1 MIDKYK
7 ELLKKHMGDLLPL
20 TPIRSS
26 DGKYIL
32 YKTDCLVS
40 KNRDK
45 VVHSMY
51 YNATDGTF
59 SCPVC
64 GWFNKDLVTLCASI
78 TGTDEWVMLE
88 KIMRIKLNMDTREV
102 IRDAGMEE
110 FKNELFYQINY
121 DAMLFFQEQLQNN
134 QQALQYLKERGLTDE
149 TIRRFNLGY
158 APKYNKLS
166 RTLKKD
172 FREEDLETVGLIGID
187 EKSGRAYD
195 IFKDR
200 IMFPIID
207 KNQQVL
213 GFGGRTLGK
222 SPKKYINTKNTPI
235 FQKSKHLY
243 ALNMVGEK
251 KHEHLLVCE
260 GYMDVIALHQ
270 EGIDFAVATLGT
282 ALTPHH
288 YQLLLQYSNKPVALF
303 DGDDAGVMAA
313 ERTLK
318 KIGKLDVL
326 TLPDDTDPDDFIK
339 KHGRDYFLQYLQANI
354 KSWEEYWFEKYE
366 KEEKKGNVFEYFLDQ
381 TESIQRILC

>member
-1 MIDKYK
+1 MIEKYK

-20 TPIRSS
+20 THIRSS

-64 GWFNKDLVTLCASI
+64 GFNKDLVTLCASI
-78 TGTDEWVMLE
+78 TGTDEWVILE

-158 APKYNKLS
+158 APKYNKLFKA
-166 RTLKKD
+166 LKKD

-213 GFGGRTLGK
+213 GFGGRTLNK

-243 ALNMVGEK
+243 ALNMVGKK

-303 DGDDAGVMAA
+303 DGDDAGVMAV

-354 KSWEEYWFEKYE
+354 KSWEEYWFEKYG

-381 TESIQRILC
+381 TESIQRILY